1 MDDLNL
7 VGGCLF
13 GPGFLP
19 TKYLDL
25 CKDYRDAVRLAWAAR
40 RTKAMLHRTL
50 AERAELYASH
60 VSEYLAD
67 SPVNLKGKRY
77 RNLPAEKIDA
87 FEAAVGNKVI
97 TQWKARTAGLTI
109 MEEVIAARAA

>member
-1 MDDLNL
+1 M
-7 VGGCLF
+7 
-13 GPGFLP
+13 
-19 TKYLDL
+19 
-25 CKDYRDAVRLAWAAR
+25 
-40 RTKAMLHRTL
+40 
-50 AERAELYASH
+50 
-60 VSEYLAD
+60 
-67 SPVNLKGKRY
+67 NLKGKRY